1 MLLSPPRGARSP
13 MHWSFRRKARCW
25 DVSLVGCAAVVGVA
39 ALTLANPASLK
50 AQAAP
55 GEAPDTNGDPAP
67 LVNPAAAFAGGD
79 PGPSPWTFPVDPEM
93 APRPEVQAVRTHEPI
108 VIDGRMDEEAWASAI
123 PVGHFVQGVPDL
135 GMPASQPTVVRI
147 LYDDTHLYLGVVNYD
162 SEMDRLM
169 IAGLEHDFSPGAGDL
184 FAVSIDP
191 FLDRRNSF
199 LFFVNPGGAI
209 RDEQTFNDS
218 RNVSVAWE
226 GPIRA
231 QVAHT
236 DSAWVVEMAIPFSTL
251 RFDAN
256 RPVQDWGINFLRRV
270 RRSNESSYWSPL
282 SRREVIHR
290 MSRAGTMTGLE
301 GIRSGRNLTV
311 KPFALAADSRGRAV
325 PDDAAGS
332 RADAGVDLK
341 YGITPGLTMDLTYR
355 TDFAQAELD
364 QEQVNL
370 TRFSLFFPERREFF
384 IENAGVFQFGDQNE
398 RNYRMGASLR
408 DFTLFHSRRIGLT
421 PGGEPIP
428 ILGGG
433 RVTGRAGD
441 FEVGVLNMQ
450 TEAYGDLPAENFSV
464 ARVKRN
470 VMGNSDIGVLV
481 VNRQGTGRLG
491 EGSYN
496 RSWGADANLRLLGN
510 LVITSYLAGTA
521 GSEPGSSGVAWRA
534 GAAWRDRFWNTS
546 AFVRRVDEDFDPG
559 VGFVRRRNALHR
571 YATVGIHHQP
581 EGSWLQEL
589 APYVEVDHISNLAGV
604 LETRIV
610 SGGVDLSVRSGESFS
625 LTVNDRFERLANPFA
640 IASGVVIQPG
650 EYGFRDASVSVQSSS
665 SRNLNGRVQV
675 GHGEFWSGTRTSF
688 STRASWRP
696 RYDLLTEVSMERN
709 QIELPEGD
717 FRADVARGA
726 LRYAWSTRLS
736 GSAFLQYNRQTEQWI
751 SNARLNFRHAP
762 MSDVFLIFTDRRRT
776 GMDGPQER
784 SVALKVTRLV
794 AF

>member
-1 MLLSPPRGARSP
+1 MSHRLSVVVASVLFLGWGPGALP
-13 MHWSFRRKARCW
+13 
-25 DVSLVGCAAVVGVA
+25 
-39 ALTLANPASLK
+39 ALS
-50 AQAAP
+50 AQQLEPNGP
-55 GEAPDTNGDPAP
+55 GS
-67 LVNPAAAFAGGD
+67 
-79 PGPSPWTFPVDPEM
+79 SPWTFPVDPEA
-93 APRPEVQAVRTHEPI
+93 APRPEVRAVRTHEPI
-108 VIDGRMDEEAWASAI
+108 RIDGHLDEAAWAAAI

-135 GMPASQPTVVRI
+135 GMPATQPTEVRI
-147 LYDDTHLYLGVVNYD
+147 LYDDTYLYLGVVNYD

-169 IAGLEHDFSPGAGDL
+169 IAGLEHDFNPGAGDL

-199 LFFVNPGGAI
+199 LFFVNPGGAV

-231 QVAHT
+231 EVILT

-251 RFDAN
+251 RFDAS

-270 RRSNESSYWSPL
+270 RRANESSYWSPL

-290 MSRAGTMTGLE
+290 MSRAGTLTGLE
-301 GIRSGRNLTV
+301 GIQPGRNLTV
-311 KPFALAADSRGRAV
+311 KPFVLGADSRGRAV
-325 PDDAAGS
+325 SESALGS

-341 YGITPGLTMDLTYR
+341 YGITPGLTADLTYR

-433 RVTGRAGD
+433 RVTGRAGA
-441 FEVGVLNMQ
+441 FEIGVLNMQ
-450 TEAYGDLPAENFSV
+450 TESFEGLPAENFSV
-464 ARVKRN
+464 ARVRRN
-470 VMGNSDIGVLV
+470 LLGNSDVGVLL
-481 VNRQGTGRLG
+481 VNRQATGG
-491 EGSYN
+491 APGAGSGYN

-510 LVITSYLAGTA
+510 LVITSYLAGTD
-521 GSEPGSSGVAWRA
+521 GSEPGTSGLAWRA

-546 AFVRRVDEDFDPG
+546 AFVRRVEEDFDPG
-559 VGFVRRRNALHR
+559 VGFVRRRDALHR
-571 YATVGIHHQP
+571 YATVGVHHQP
-581 EGSWLQEL
+581 SGSWLQEF
-589 APYVEVDHISNLAGV
+589 APYVEIDYITNLRGQ
-604 LETRIV
+604 LETRTV
-610 SGGVDLSVRSGESFS
+610 SGAIDLSIRSGESFS
-625 LTVNDRFERLANPFA
+625 ATVNDRFERLQTPFT
-640 IASGVVIQPG
+640 IASGVVLRPAD
-650 EYGFRDASVSVQSSS
+650 YAFRDLVLAVESSS
-665 SRNLNGRVQV
+665 SRSLTGRIQL
-675 GHGEFWSGTRTSF
+675 GHGEFWSGTRTSL
-688 STRASWRP
+688 STRAAWRP
-696 RYDLLTEVSMERN
+696 RYNLFTEVSLERN
-709 QIELPEGD
+709 EVELPEGA
-717 FRADVARGA
+717 FQADVARGA

-736 GSAFLQYNRQTEQWI
+736 GSAFLQYNRQTEQWVT
-751 SNARLNFRHAP
+751 NARLNFRHAP
-762 MSDVFLIFTDRRRT
+762 MSDVFLIFTQRNRA

-784 SVALKVTRLV
+784 SVALKVTRLM

>member
-1 MLLSPPRGARSP
+1 MSLRVFARVLPIALVLVAPVTLVAQVSGAGDSAP
-13 MHWSFRRKARCW
+13 A
-25 DVSLVGCAAVVGVA
+25 
-39 ALTLANPASLK
+39 PASVL
-50 AQAAP
+50 P
-55 GEAPDTNGDPAP
+55 FP
-67 LVNPAAAFAGGD
+67 D
-79 PGPSPWTFPVDPEM
+79 PGPSPWVFPVDPEL
-93 APRPEVQAVRTHEPI
+93 APRPEVRAVRTHEPI
-108 VIDGRMDEEAWASAI
+108 VIDGHMDEAAWRSAI

-135 GMPASQPTVVRI
+135 GMPATQPTVVRI

-162 SEMDRLM
+162 TEMDRLM
-169 IAGLEHDFSPGAGDL
+169 IAGLEHDFNPGAGDL
-184 FAVSIDP
+184 FAVAIDP

-231 QVAHT
+231 EVVHT

-251 RFDAN
+251 RFDPN

-290 MSRAGTMTGLE
+290 MSRAGTLTGLE
-301 GIRSGRNLTV
+301 GVQAGRNLTL

-325 PDDAAGS
+325 SESATGS
-332 RADAGVDLK
+332 RTDAGVDLK

-384 IENAGVFQFGDQNE
+384 IENSGVFQFGDQNE

-433 RVTGRAGD
+433 RVTGRAGA
-441 FEVGVLNMQ
+441 FEVGALNMQ
-450 TEAYGDLPAENFSV
+450 TESFQGLPAENFSV
-464 ARVKRN
+464 ARVRRN
-470 VMGNSDIGVLV
+470 ILGNSDVGLLL
-481 VNRQGTGRLG
+481 VNRQETGDLG
-491 EGSYN
+491 DGGHN

-510 LVITSYLAGTA
+510 MVITSYVAGTA
-521 GSEPGSSGVAWRA
+521 TPEPGSSGLAWRA

-546 AFVRRVDEDFDPG
+546 AFVRRVDQDFNPG
-559 VGFVRRRNALHR
+559 VGFVRRSDAVHR
-571 YATVGIHHQP
+571 YATVGFHHQP
-581 EGSWLQEL
+581 GGSWLQEL
-589 APYVEVDHISNLAGV
+589 APYVEVDHITNLRGL
-604 LETRIV
+604 LETRTI
-610 SGGVDLSVRSGESFS
+610 SGGINLSIRSGESVS
-625 LTVNDRFERLANPFA
+625 VTMNDRFERLARPFT
-640 IASGVVIQPG
+640 IASGVVLQPAD
-650 EYGFRDASVSVQSSS
+650 YDFRDLVVSAESSS
-665 SRNLNGRVQV
+665 SRPLTGRVQL
-675 GHGEFWSGTRTSF
+675 GHGAFWSGTRTSL
-688 STRASWRP
+688 STRAAWRP
-696 RYDLLTEVSMERN
+696 RYDLFTELSLERN
-709 QIELPEGD
+709 QVDLPEGA
-717 FRADVARGA
+717 FQADVARGA
-726 LRYAWSTRLS
+726 VRYAWSTRLS
-736 GSAFLQYNRQTEQWI
+736 GSAFLQYNRQTEQWVA
-751 SNARLNFRHAP
+751 NARMGFRHAP
-762 MSDVFLIFTDRRRT
+762 MSDVFLIFTQRNRT

-784 SVALKVTRLV
+784 SVALKVTRLL

>member
-1 MLLSPPRGARSP
+1 MSLCRSP
-13 MHWSFRRKARCW
+13 WVRRCVRSRARCS
-25 DVSLVGCAAVVGVA
+25 VRGLATLVVL
-39 ALTLANPASLK
+39 AL
-50 AQAAP
+50 AAP
-55 GEAPDTNGDPAP
+55 PALVAQTTAGDAAGRAESSLPMDLP
-67 LVNPAAAFAGGD
+67 GAAFAGAY
-79 PGPSPWTFPVDPEM
+79 PGPSPWTFPVDPEL

-108 VIDGRMDEEAWASAI
+108 VIDGHMDEAAWDAAI

-135 GMPASQPTVVRI
+135 GMPATQPTVVRI

-199 LFFVNPGGAI
+199 LFFVNPGGAL

-231 QVAHT
+231 EVVQT

-301 GIRSGRNLTV
+301 GIQSGRNLTV
-311 KPFALAADSRGRAV
+311 KPFALAADSRGQAV
-325 PDDAAGS
+325 AESQAGS

-384 IENAGVFQFGDQNE
+384 IENSGVFQFGDQNE

-421 PGGEPIP
+421 QGGEPIP
-428 ILGGG
+428 IVGGG

-441 FEVGVLNMQ
+441 FELGVLNMQ
-450 TEAYGDLPAENFSV
+450 TEAFGERPGENFSV
-464 ARVKRN
+464 ARGKRN
-470 VMGNSDIGVLV
+470 ILGNSDIGVLV
-481 VNRQGTGRLG
+481 VNRQGTGELG
-491 EGSYN
+491 QGSYN

-510 LVITSYLAGTA
+510 LVLTSYLAGTD
-521 GSEPGSSGVAWRA
+521 GSEAGSSGLAWRA

-559 VGFVRRRNALHR
+559 VGFVRRRDALHR

-589 APYVEVDHISNLAGV
+589 APYVEVDHISNLGGA
-604 LETRIV
+604 LETRII
-610 SGGVDLSVRSGESFS
+610 SGGLDLSVRSGESFS
-625 LTVNDRFERLANPFA
+625 VTVNDRFELLANPFA
-640 IASGVVIQPG
+640 IASGVVLQPG
-650 EYGFRDASVSVQSSS
+650 DYTFRDAAVSVQSSS
-665 SRNLNGRVQV
+665 SRSLTGRVQV
-675 GHGEFWSGTRTSF
+675 GHGEFWSGTRTSL

-696 RYDLLTEVSMERN
+696 RYDLFTEVSVERN
-709 QIELPEGD
+709 RVELPEGD
-717 FRADVARGA
+717 FSADVARGA
-726 LRYAWSTRLS
+726 IRYAWSTRLS
-736 GSAFLQYNRQTEQWI
+736 GSAFLQYNRQTEQWV

-762 MSDVFLIFTDRRRT
+762 MSDVFLIFTDRRRA

>member
-1 MLLSPPRGARSP
+1 M
-13 MHWSFRRKARCW
+13 SFRRPAWSRPGTLS
-25 DVSLVGCAAVVGVA
+25 VALVA
-39 ALTLANPASLK
+39 AGALLVVAPAFLAGQSTQTSGA
-50 AQAAP
+50 
-55 GEAPDTNGDPAP
+55 EREGDPAVPP
-67 LVNPAAAFAGGD
+67 LALPGAAFAGAY
-79 PGPSPWTFPVDPEM
+79 PGPSPWTFPVDPEL
-93 APRPEVQAVRTHEPI
+93 APRPELQAVRTDEPI
-108 VIDGRMDEEAWASAI
+108 EIDGRMDEAAWDAAV

-135 GMPASQPTVVRI
+135 GMPATQPTVVRI

-162 SEMDRLM
+162 AEMDRLM
-169 IAGLEHDFSPGAGDL
+169 IAGLEHDFNPGGGDL

-199 LFFVNPGGAI
+199 LFFVNPGGAL

-231 QVAHT
+231 EVALT

-251 RFDAN
+251 RFDPN

-290 MSRAGTMTGLE
+290 MSRAGTMTGLQ
-301 GIRSGRNLTV
+301 GVQAGRNLTV
-311 KPFALAADSRGRAV
+311 KPFALAADSRGQAV
-325 PDDAAGS
+325 PDDVAGS

-384 IENAGVFQFGDQNE
+384 IENSGVFQFGDQTE
-398 RNYRMGASLR
+398 RNYRMGSSLR

-421 PGGEPIP
+421 SGGQPIP
-428 ILGGG
+428 IVGGG
-433 RVTGRAGD
+433 RVTGRAGAY
-441 FEVGVLNMQ
+441 EVGVLNMQ
-450 TEAYGDLPAENFSV
+450 TESLDGLPAENFSV
-464 ARVKRN
+464 ARIKRN
-470 VMGNSDIGVLV
+470 ILGNSDIGVLV
-481 VNRQGTGRLG
+481 VNRQGTGDLG

-510 LVITSYLAGTA
+510 LVLTSYLAGTD
-521 GSEPGSSGVAWRA
+521 GSEAGSSGLAWRA

-559 VGFVRRRNALHR
+559 VGFVRRRDALHR

-581 EGSWLQEL
+581 EGSWLQEA
-589 APYVEVDHISNLAGV
+589 APYVEVDHIANLGGL
-604 LETRIV
+604 LETRII
-610 SGGVDLSVRSGESFS
+610 SGGLDLSIRSGES
-625 LTVNDRFERLANPFA
+625 LTATVNDRFERLGTPFG
-640 IASGVVIQPG
+640 IASGVVLQPG
-650 EYGFRDASVSVQSSS
+650 DYSFRDAAVALQSSS
-665 SRNLNGRVQV
+665 GRSLTGRVQV
-675 GHGEFWSGTRTSF
+675 GVGEFWSGTRTSF

-696 RYDLLTEVSMERN
+696 RYDLFAEVSVERN
-709 QIELPEGD
+709 QVDLPEGA
-717 FRADVARGA
+717 FEADVARA
-726 LRYAWSTRLS
+726 AVRYAWSTRLS
-736 GSAFLQYNRQTEQWI
+736 GSAFLQYNRQTEQWV
-751 SNARLNFRHAP
+751 SNVRWNFRHAP
-762 MSDVFLIFTDRRRT
+762 MSDVFLIFTQRNRA

-794 AF
+794 GF

>member
-1 MLLSPPRGARSP
+1 
-13 MHWSFRRKARCW
+13 
-25 DVSLVGCAAVVGVA
+25 
-39 ALTLANPASLK
+39 
-50 AQAAP
+50 
-55 GEAPDTNGDPAP
+55 
-67 LVNPAAAFAGGD
+67 
-79 PGPSPWTFPVDPEM
+79 
-93 APRPEVQAVRTHEPI
+93 
-108 VIDGRMDEEAWASAI
+108 MDEAAWATAI

-135 GMPASQPTVVRI
+135 GMPATQPTVVRI

-162 SEMDRLM
+162 AEMDRLM
-169 IAGLEHDFSPGAGDL
+169 IAGLEHDFNPGGGDL

-199 LFFVNPGGAI
+199 LFFVNPGGAL

-231 QVAHT
+231 EVALT

-251 RFDAN
+251 RFDPN

-301 GIRSGRNLTV
+301 GIQAGRNLTV
-311 KPFALAADSRGRAV
+311 KPFVLAADSRGRAV
-325 PDDAAGS
+325 PDNAAGT
-332 RADAGVDLK
+332 RTDAGVDLK

-384 IENAGVFQFGDQNE
+384 IENSGVFQFGDQNE

-421 PGGEPIP
+421 PGGQPIP
-428 ILGGG
+428 IVGGG

-450 TEAYGDLPAENFSV
+450 TESFGGLPSENFSV
-464 ARVKRN
+464 VRVKRN
-470 VMGNSDIGVLV
+470 VMGNSDIGILM
-481 VNRQGTGRLG
+481 VNRQGTGEPG

-510 LVITSYLAGTA
+510 LVLTSYLAGTDA
-521 GSEPGSSGVAWRA
+521 SEAGSSGLAWKA

-559 VGFVRRRNALHR
+559 VGFVRRRDALHR
-571 YATVGIHHQP
+571 YATLGIHHQP
-581 EGSWLQEL
+581 EGSWLQEA
-589 APYVEVDHISNLAGV
+589 APYVEVDHIANLGGM
-604 LETRIV
+604 LETRIL
-610 SGGVDLSVRSGESFS
+610 SGGLDLSLRSGGSFTA
-625 LTVNDRFERLANPFA
+625 TVNDRFERLGNPFA
-640 IASGVVIQPG
+640 IASGVVLQPG
-650 EYGFRDASVSVQSSS
+650 DYDFRDAVVAFQSSS
-665 SRNLNGRVQV
+665 ARSLTGRVQV

-696 RYDLLTEVSMERN
+696 RYDVFAEVSVEHN
-709 QIELPEGD
+709 QVDLPEGA
-717 FRADVARGA
+717 FEADVARA
-726 LRYAWSTRLS
+726 SVRYAWSTRLS
-736 GSAFLQYNRQTEQWI
+736 GRAFLQYNRQTEQWV
-751 SNARLNFRHAP
+751 SNVRWNFRHAP
-762 MSDVFLIFTDRRRT
+762 MSDVFLIFTQRHRT
-776 GMDGPQER
+776 GIDGPQER

-794 AF
+794 GF

>member
-1 MLLSPPRGARSP
+1 M
-13 MHWSFRRKARCW
+13 
-25 DVSLVGCAAVVGVA
+25 
-39 ALTLANPASLK
+39 
-50 AQAAP
+50 
-55 GEAPDTNGDPAP
+55 AP
-67 LVNPAAAFAGGD
+67 LAILALAIPALLVLALLVPPGLTAQTVPTGALDEVEDSVSVDLPGAAFPGAY
-79 PGPSPWTFPVDPEM
+79 PGPSPWTFPVDPES
-93 APRPEVQAVRTHEPI
+93 APRPEVRAVRTHEPI
-108 VIDGRMDEEAWASAI
+108 VIDGRMDEAAWDLAI

-135 GMPASQPTVVRI
+135 GMPATQPTVVRI

-199 LFFVNPGGAI
+199 LFFVNPGGAL

-226 GPIRA
+226 GPIQA

-301 GIRSGRNLTV
+301 GIQPGRNLTV
-311 KPFALAADSRGRAV
+311 KPFALAADSRGQAV
-325 PDDAAGS
+325 ADAQTGS

-421 PGGEPIP
+421 QGGEPIP
-428 ILGGG
+428 IVGGG

-450 TEAYGDLPAENFSV
+450 TEAFGERPGENFSV

-470 VMGNSDIGVLV
+470 VLGNSDIGLLV
-481 VNRQGTGRLG
+481 VNRQGTGELG
-491 EGSYN
+491 QGSYN

-521 GSEPGSSGVAWRA
+521 GSEPGSSGFAWRT

-559 VGFVRRRNALHR
+559 VGFVRRRDALHR

-581 EGSWLQEL
+581 EGSWLQEA
-589 APYVEVDHISNLAGV
+589 APYVEVDYISNLGGL

-610 SGGVDLSVRSGESFS
+610 SGGLNLSVRSGESFS
-625 LTVNDRFERLANPFA
+625 VTVNDRFERLGDPFA
-640 IASGVVIQPG
+640 IASGVVLQPG
-650 EYGFRDASVSVQSSS
+650 DYAFRDAVVSVESSS
-665 SRNLNGRVQV
+665 ARSLIGRVQV
-675 GHGEFWSGTRTSF
+675 GRGEFWSGTRTSL

-696 RYDLLTEVSMERN
+696 RYDLFTEISMERN
-709 QIELPEGD
+709 EVELPEGD

-736 GSAFLQYNRQTEQWI
+736 GSAFLQYNRQTEQWV
-751 SNARLNFRHAP
+751 SNTRINFRHAP
-762 MSDVFLIFTDRRRT
+762 MSDVFLIFTQRHRS